1 MKTFQIAAN
10 LDSYRSN
17 ANKTMKLIFETNEI
31 SPETMANI
39 HWGLYKVGWL
49 AFSPN
54 PFTTQELSEIDDL
67 KVDFEDTTKSQ
78 SQRIRAVLY
87 LLWKKKPE
95 AYKAFQDY
103 YNAKTD
109 LYIEHLKTKIEP

>member
-1 MKTFQIAAN
+1 MKTFQIAAA

-49 AFSPN
+49 AFSPD
-54 PFTTQELSEIDDL
+54 PFTTQELDEIDKM
-67 KVDFEDTTKSQ
+67 KVEFTDTGKPP
-78 SQRIRAVLY
+78 SQRLRAVLF
-87 LLWKKKPE
+87 LLWKQDPE
-95 AYKAFQDY
+95 GYKTSNDHY
-103 YNAKTD
+103 ISKMET
-109 LYIEHLKTKIEP
+109 LIEHFKGKLA